1 MDEEPFPV
9 APLMIG
15 VAGLAIVGAGLAF
28 GLAAKA
34 NEDDFAGL
42 PLGTPEEIDIA
53 EDRFDTA
60 NTQALVA
67 NIGIGVGA
75 AVFAF
80 GAVWLGLELADDGD
94 EGHARLSPE
103 IAPGHVGL
111 TLSGQFVAG
120 RAMTRR
126 ARDVR
131 VRRMGGAR
139 AVRARGVQRGSRREQ
154 GLQALHDER
163 RLRVG

>member
-1 MDEEPFPV
+1 
-9 APLMIG
+9 MIG

-42 PLGTPEEIDIA
+42 PLGTPEEIDTP
-53 EDRFDTA
+53 RTFDTA

-103 IAPGHVGL
+103 IAPGHMGL
-111 TLSGQFVAG
+111 ALSGQFAG
-120 RAMTRR
+120 
-126 ARDVR
+126 
-131 VRRMGGAR
+131 
-139 AVRARGVQRGSRREQ
+139 
-154 GLQALHDER
+154 GL
-163 RLRVG
+163 